1 MLVTETLDS
10 LQGIS
15 PFYCIN
21 SIFWYHYSMDSTMKN
36 TIKNTIIGHK
46 EVLADL
52 EKQAGKVLPA
62 AAKLLI
68 NCLKKGGCVF
78 LCGNGGSAADCQ
90 HIAAELVGRFR
101 LERKALP
108 AVALT
113 TDTSALTAIGN
124 DYGFE
129 FVFSRQVEALVKRG
143 DCLWAFST
151 SGTSKNVLA
160 AAKLAKKKGAKIL
173 AFTGKPDTPL
183 EKLSD
188 VCVAL
193 DGLTSTVQEIH
204 QVAYH
209 ILCDLVEKHFANKK

>member
-1 MLVTETLDS
+1 MK
-10 LQGIS
+10 
-15 PFYCIN
+15 
-21 SIFWYHYSMDSTMKN
+21 STMKN
-36 TIKNTIIGHK
+36 VIDTEIQRHK
-46 EVLADL
+46 TALADF

-68 NCLKKGGCVF
+68 DCLKKGGCVF

-90 HIAAELVGRFR
+90 HIAAEFVGRFR

-129 FVFSRQVEALVKRG
+129 FVFSRQVEALVKKG
-143 DCLWAFST
+143 DILWAFST
-151 SGTSKNVLA
+151 SGTSKNILA
-160 AAKLAKKKGAKIL
+160 AAALAKKKGAKVL
-173 AFTGKPDTPL
+173 AFTGRPDTPL

-188 VCVAL
+188 VCIAP
-193 DGLTSTVQEIH
+193 DGLTSTAQEIH
-204 QVAYH
+204 QLAYH
-209 ILCDLVEKHFANKK
+209 ILCGLVEEHFSRKK

>member
-1 MLVTETLDS
+1 MK
-10 LQGIS
+10 
-15 PFYCIN
+15 
-21 SIFWYHYSMDSTMKN
+21 STMKN
-36 TIKNTIIGHK
+36 AICTEIQRHK
-46 EVLADL
+46 TVLADF

-68 NCLKKGGCVF
+68 ECLKKGGCIY

-101 LERKALP
+101 LGRKSLP

-129 FVFSRQVEALVKRG
+129 FVFSRQVDALVKKG

-160 AAKLAKKKGAKIL
+160 AVKLAKKKGAKVL
-173 AFTGKPDTPL
+173 AFTGRPDTPL
-183 EKLSD
+183 EKLSN
-188 VCVAL
+188 VCITL
-193 DGLTSTVQEIH
+193 DSLTSTAQEIH
-204 QVAYH
+204 QLAYH
-209 ILCDLVEKHFANKK
+209 ILCNLVEEHFAKKKYTLQGKKCPRAKL

>member
-1 MLVTETLDS
+1 
-10 LQGIS
+10 
-15 PFYCIN
+15 
-21 SIFWYHYSMDSTMKN
+21 MKN
-36 TIKNTIIGHK
+36 VIKDEIERHK
-46 EVLADL
+46 KVLA
-52 EKQAGKVLPA
+52 EFETQAQKVLPA

-68 NCLKKGGCVF
+68 DSLEAGGCIF
-78 LCGNGGSAADCQ
+78 ICGNGGSAADAQ

-101 LERKALP
+101 RERKALP

-129 FVFSRQVEALVKRG
+129 HIFSRQVEALVKKG
-143 DCLWAFST
+143 DVLWAFST
-151 SGTSKNVLA
+151 SGTSKNILA
-160 AAKLAKKKGAKIL
+160 AVSSAKKKEAKVL
-173 AFTGKPDTPL
+173 AFTGKPKSPL

-193 DGLTSTVQEIH
+193 GGTTATVQEIH

-209 ILCDLVEKHFANKK
+209 ILCDLVEEHFAHKK